1 MIEKIT
7 FILNNELVSI
17 KIDPAVV
24 LLDFIR
30 KQMHLTGTKE
40 GCKEGD
46 CGACTVLVGNLK
58 DNKLDYHSVNSC
70 LLPLGNVNNTHIVTI
85 EGLDANSLTQIQTE
99 FINEGA
105 SQCGFCTP
113 GFIVSLTGYL
123 INNDVYKIDEA
134 LNAIA
139 GNICRCTGYT
149 SIKRSIYDVLNK
161 INSDKHKELDRISFL
176 IKNNILPEYFSGI
189 TERLEKLHTE
199 NSNGQN
205 GEAKY
210 FVAGGT
216 DLYVQKPDE
225 LLKQQITFIKDKNLS
240 YIEVVKNNCR
250 VGAGTS
256 FEMINESPLF
266 QKHFLRLEKFID
278 LIASLPIRNSA
289 TVGGNIINASPIGDM
304 TIFLLALN
312 ASVVLNNRL
321 KQRKILL
328 KDLYKGYKKLDK
340 SGDEYLEYIEFK
352 LPSENSHFNF
362 EKVSKRT
369 HLDIASVNSAIYIEL
384 DHDIIKEIHLAAGGV
399 APIPL
404 YLKDSSK
411 YLIGKRIEIDFLND
425 ALAIIQSDISP
436 ISDIRGS
443 EDYKRLLLNQLFKAH
458 FIELFPE
465 LINAEA
471 LI

>member
-1 MIEKIT
+1 MRKELK
-7 FILNNELVSI
+7 FILNNDLVSV
-17 KIDPAVV
+17 KIDSAIV

-46 CGACTVLVGNLK
+46 CGACTVLIGELK
-58 DNKLDYHSVNSC
+58 NNKVEYHSVNSC
-70 LLPLGNVNNTHIVTI
+70 LLPLGNIKNTHIVTI
-85 EGLDANSLTQIQTE
+85 EGLNSTILSHIQTE
-99 FINEGA
+99 FLKEGA

-113 GFIVSLTGYL
+113 GFIVSLTGYM
-123 INNDVYKIDEA
+123 INYDDYKIDEA

-149 SIKRSIYDVLNK
+149 SIKRSVNDVLNK
-161 INSDKHKELDRISFL
+161 IHSDHNNKKDKISFL
-176 IKNNILPEYFSGI
+176 IKNNILPDYFIGI
-189 TERLEKLHTE
+189 TDRLTKLKTE
-199 NSNGQN
+199 NSNGQS
-205 GEAKY
+205 GKAKY

-225 LLKQQITFIKDKNLS
+225 QLEKQITFIKDKNLS
-240 YIEVVKNNCR
+240 YIEVKANICR

-256 FEMINESPLF
+256 FEIIKNSTVF
-266 QKHFLRLEKFID
+266 QKHFPRLRRFMD

-289 TVGGNIINASPIGDM
+289 TIGGNIVNASPIGDM
-304 TIFLLALN
+304 TIFFLALN
-312 ASVVLNNRL
+312 ASVALNGG
-321 KQRKILL
+321 KDQRNILL
-328 KDLYKGYKKLDK
+328 KNLFNGYKQLNKTD
-340 SGDEYLEYIEFK
+340 DEHLEFIEFK
-352 LPSENSHFNF
+352 LPLKNSRFNF

-369 HLDIASVNSAIYIEL
+369 YLDIASVNSAIYLEVINN
-384 DHDIIKEIHLAAGGV
+384 IINEIHISAGGI

-404 YLKDSSK
+404 YLKNTSK
-411 YLIGKRIEIDFLND
+411 FLLRKKIEIDVLND
-425 ALAIIQSDISP
+425 ALPIIQSEISP

-443 EDYKRLLLNQLFKAH
+443 EDYKRLLINQLFKVH

-465 LINAEA
+465 LINVES